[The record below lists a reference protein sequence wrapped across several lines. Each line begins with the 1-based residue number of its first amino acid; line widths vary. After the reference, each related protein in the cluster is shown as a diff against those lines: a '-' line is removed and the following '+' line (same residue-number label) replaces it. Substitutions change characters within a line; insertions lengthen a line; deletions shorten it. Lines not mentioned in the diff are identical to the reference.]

1 MYDYR
6 YMKAVVSGEIP
17 LGTTELRNRRYAVSP
32 QRIAEGF
39 ADDASCGTCGWHP
52 IPWKVVFTTASS
64 RDAAKRQVV
73 NKFSRL
79 LKTMK
84 VDEQSL

>member
-1 MYDYR
+1 MYNYS

-32 QRIAEGF
+32 RRIIEGF
-39 ADDASCGTCGWHP
+39 ADDASCGSCGWHP
-52 IPWKVVFTTASS
+52 LPWKVVFTTASS
-64 RDAAKRQVV
+64 REAAKRQVI

-79 LKTMK
+79 LK
-84 VDEQSL
+84 QQ